1 MTLRHSDEFNAAAD
15 WYSYLAQQKGWLE
28 HCRYEVQKLESDE
41 SGIYKGLRLAV
52 RERIEKAKA
61 EKVQSLQNPVHAK

>member
-1 MTLRHSDEFNAAAD
+1 MLKGSDDFEHAAN
-15 WYSYLAQQKGWLE
+15 WYTYLAQQPGWID
-28 HCRYEVQKLESDE
+28 HCRHAVQELEADN
-41 SGIYKGLRLAV
+41 SGVYKGLRLAV